1 MVRRRVISAFLLAF
15 MIITLG
21 AVALAGQEEERG
33 PTAEYEVHVY
43 LLAASNEGGGGR
55 LPDVVQPLV
64 GEIQKSTQL
73 RPSRLV
79 TTFLHRVSELGQV
92 NASGVTPPLMPVATS
107 TATPGFYTFRV
118 DRIAPDRFNRAL
130 VGMRQF
136 VFGMRVP
143 VVTSRV
149 VDGKTTEPMVQ
160 YENVGINSSL
170 KLPIDRPAIVGTI
183 SSGRPDEL
191 FVVVALVRKV
201 A

>member
-15 MIITLG
+15 MLFTLG
-21 AVALAGQEEERG
+21 AVALAGQDEETG

-43 LLAASNEGGGGR
+43 LLAASNEGDGGR
-55 LPDVVQPLV
+55 LPEVVQPLV
-64 GEIQKSTQL
+64 GEIQRSTQL
-73 RPSRLV
+73 RSSRLV
-79 TTFLHRVSELGQV
+79 TTFVHRVSELGQIS
-92 NASGVTPPLMPVATS
+92 ASGVTPPLMPVATS
-107 TATPGFYTFRV
+107 TSTPGFYTFRV

-136 VFGMRVP
+136 VFGMRIP
-143 VVTSRV
+143 IITGRV
-149 VDGKTTEPMVQ
+149 VEGKATEPMVQ

-183 SSGRPDEL
+183 STGRPDEL
-191 FVVVALVRKV
+191 FIVVALVRKV